1 MKLAA
6 DKSTLDRHVV
16 NLFKHKAVLAVLL
29 HLCVPEFKG
38 LSTDFIME
46 NCFVGEPI
54 IKQIPVDQ
62 NVPQDPNTPDLFSGL
77 REDETPYNPRME
89 QLLSGDE
96 KIMGQDT
103 VDKTQ
108 QEGTVIYDIIFLA
121 KAPKTNSMIQLIL
134 NIEIQATD
142 KLKYWVA
149 TRGIYYCAR
158 MISAQKN
165 RVFTGSNYQKIQKVY
180 SIWICPLS
188 STKRNSITS
197 YDIRERQIYGRG
209 KIPKEAYDKL
219 NTIVITMNA
228 EGLQSENDLIRY
240 LSLLTINRMPVEER
254 ERELERDYH
263 IQMNAEIKKEVK
275 EMCNYS
281 DRIYELGQEDARK
294 EAEKRIQE
302 EKRKAEKQI
311 QEEKQKTEKAE
322 KRSKEA
328 EKAKAATE
336 RRAVQFMHG
345 AGMSAQKI
353 AEALELKLSQ
363 VNKLLKQDTPT
374 AAKT

>member
-1 MKLAA
+1 
-6 DKSTLDRHVV
+6 
-16 NLFKHKAVLAVLL
+16 
-29 HLCVPEFKG
+29 
-38 LSTDFIME
+38 
-46 NCFVGEPI
+46 
-54 IKQIPVDQ
+54 
-62 NVPQDPNTPDLFSGL
+62 
-77 REDETPYNPRME
+77 
-89 QLLSGDE
+89 
-96 KIMGQDT
+96 
-103 VDKTQ
+103 
-108 QEGTVIYDIIFLA
+108 
-121 KAPKTNSMIQLIL
+121 
-134 NIEIQATD
+134 
-142 KLKYWVA
+142 
-149 TRGIYYCAR
+149 

-322 KRSKEA
+322 KQIQEEKQKTEKAEKRSKEA

-336 RRAVQFMHG
+336 RRAVQSHDHRLCRWFVG
-345 AGMSAQKI
+345 APPGHFVIPPIGGAVTYLLVLVSPLK
-353 AEALELKLSQ
+353 EALILRSDRLRS
-363 VNKLLKQDTPT
+363 VP
-374 AAKT
+374 